1 MSWLVFFI
9 LLVTIPRYSSAFS
22 DVDTFVLFG
31 IQIAALG
38 EAIAMSLGEWMIMQ
52 TVGVCRRVQL
62 RWRADWERLDEINKA
77 QEKTTRKRPDIPEL
91 KGSVLTL
98 FVFMAVLEA
107 IGIVSQV
114 PHFVAQIREV
124 PITTI
129 LPGTWLWVYVATLIV
144 APGILQA
151 ALALGQQYRV
161 VANEYVPE
169 KSVQKRGK
177 LVQAISEWVL
187 GKFRVEHEVI
197 QVEQP
202 VIQVEQEPVQEEPI
216 VVEPVIQLKPGQPD
230 LKWWKETYSA
240 MNGEREQVT
249 PAIVARLIS
258 AEYEEMPSV
267 GTLYNWVKECKESVQ
282 EVSNG

>member
-161 VANEYVPE
+161 VANEYVKEE
-169 KSVQKRGK
+169 KSEGFFQRLSRSVQVAVDKK
-177 LVQAISEWVL
+177 ISGPESESS
-187 GKFRVEHEVI
+187 RS
-197 QVEQP
+197 
-202 VIQVEQEPVQEEPI
+202 EPVQAEVGSELDREQSDQDIP
-216 VVEPVIQLKPGQPD
+216 EKNPGVPTIE
-230 LKWWKETYSA
+230 WWRSRYSG
-240 MNGEREQVT
+240 MNGERSEMT
-249 PAIVARLIS
+249 KNRLREIVES
-258 AEYEEMPSV
+258 EWSEMLSES
-267 GTLYNWVKECKESVQ
+267 TLYAWVKECKESAQ
-282 EVSNG
+282 EQVN

>member
-9 LLVTIPRYSSAFS
+9 LLVTIPRYSSAFA

-31 IQIAALG
+31 IQIAALF

-62 RWRADWERLDEINKA
+62 RYKADYERIAEINKD
-77 QEKTTRKRPDIPEL
+77 QGKTTRKRSYIPEL
-91 KGSVLTL
+91 RGSVAIL
-98 FVFMAVLEA
+98 FVFMALLEV

-161 VANEYVPE
+161 VANEYVKEE
-169 KSVQKRGK
+169 KSEGFFQRLSRSVQVAVDKK
-177 LVQAISEWVL
+177 ISGPESESS
-187 GKFRVEHEVI
+187 RS
-197 QVEQP
+197 
-202 VIQVEQEPVQEEPI
+202 EPVQAEVGSELDREQSDQDIP
-216 VVEPVIQLKPGQPD
+216 EKNPGVPTIE
-230 LKWWKETYSA
+230 WWRSRYSG
-240 MNGEREQVT
+240 MNGERSEMT
-249 PAIVARLIS
+249 KNRLREIVES
-258 AEYEEMPSV
+258 EWSEMLSES
-267 GTLYNWVKECKESVQ
+267 TLYAWVKECKESAQ
-282 EVSNG
+282 EQVS